1 MGGRG
6 CGVSSSGKV
15 EGDVVEAWR
24 KSEFPSIKEVEANS
38 EGSKATL
45 KFCTPQ
51 GLGENE
57 KATGILPRTALIGAE
72 GRLHLDGYVPD
83 CKM

>member
-1 MGGRG
+1 MGGHG

-24 KSEFPSIKEVEANS
+24 KLEFSSIKEVEANS
-38 EGSKATL
+38 EGIKATL

-51 GLGENE
+51 GLGGERE
-57 KATGILPRTALIGAE
+57 T
-72 GRLHLDGYVPD
+72 Y
-83 CKM
+83 